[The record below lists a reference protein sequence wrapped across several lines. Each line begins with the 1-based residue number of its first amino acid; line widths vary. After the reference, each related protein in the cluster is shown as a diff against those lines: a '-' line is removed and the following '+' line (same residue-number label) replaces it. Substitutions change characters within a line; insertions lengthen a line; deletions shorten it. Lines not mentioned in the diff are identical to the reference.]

1 MSLRTGIIIALLVA
15 GVGLLWLYLA
25 MVGPLQELNIGFGLA
40 SSLAATKLP
49 GGYNMANVVLF
60 LIFAVILVLGGMYF
74 FRTKKTS

>member
-25 MVGPLQELNIGFGLA
+25 MVGPLQTMNIGFGLA
-40 SSLAATKLP
+40 TGLAATKLP

-74 FRTKKTS
+74 FRSKKTS

>member
-25 MVGPLQELNIGFGLA
+25 MVGPLQSLNIGFGLA
-40 SSLAATKLP
+40 TGLAATKLP

-74 FRTKKTS
+74 FSSKKTT